1 MEDKI
6 NTIKKIGNWTS
17 AILLGNTREI
27 IARIDE
33 RTTLMREDLKD
44 IKPKVDD
51 MFPKVDIL
59 WKDRIAP
66 AHSPR
71 QLNERGKSILEKS
84 GIKEV
89 INEKKLILCKLIKEK
104 NCKNAYDAEAVILSM
119 VVDLPNHCPDVIDK
133 LKIGAFNT
141 GASLS
146 DVLLVG
152 GIYLRD
158 LIFPELG
165 FNINELDK
173 PKLTV

>member
-1 MEDKI
+1 MFFDKI
-6 NTIKKIGNWTS
+6 DKAKKVGNWVS
-17 AILLGNTREI
+17 SILLGNTREV

-33 RTTLMREDLKD
+33 RTIRMQEDLKD

-59 WKDRIAP
+59 WKDRLAP
-66 AHSPR
+66 NHSPR
-71 QLNERGKSILEKS
+71 QLNERGRSILKDS
-84 GIKEV
+84 GIKE
-89 INEKKLILCKLIKEK
+89 IIDEKKESLFKIIKEK
-104 NCKNAYDAEAVILSM
+104 NCKNAYDAEAVVLSI
-119 VVDLPNHCPDVIDK
+119 VVDLPNSFPDVVEK
-133 LKIGAFNT
+133 LKTGAFNT

-165 FNINELDK
+165 FSIDELDK
-173 PKLTV
+173 PKP